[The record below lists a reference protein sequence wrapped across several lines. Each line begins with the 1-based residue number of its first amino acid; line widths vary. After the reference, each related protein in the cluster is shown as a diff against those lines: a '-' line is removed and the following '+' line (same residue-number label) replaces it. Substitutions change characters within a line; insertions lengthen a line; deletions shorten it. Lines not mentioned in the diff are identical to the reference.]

1 MLDQPVSLFS
11 IALLLSLVPVLF
23 AVATAYLKVNVVMLL
38 LRNAIGAQQVPSG
51 MIVMVLSM
59 SLTLMIMQPV
69 FSSAF
74 TRLENVSSEEIKK
87 ADLKTIV
94 AIVKDVSKPWQ
105 DFVRKHAGESEVAT
119 LRQISESA
127 HQQDSI
133 PSLAESEILE
143 DNSIRESESLQLT
156 EKRSDFP
163 LVLLGFLLTELK
175 EAFFMGFVV
184 MLPFL
189 IIDFVIANLLAGVGM
204 YMFSPVLIAL
214 PIKILMIVA
223 FDFWSLLFRGL
234 YLSYV

>member
-1 MLDQPVSLFS
+1 MLEQPISLFS
-11 IALLLSLVPVLF
+11 LALLLSLVPILF

-51 MIVMVLSM
+51 MIIMVLSM

-69 FSSAF
+69 FTTAF
-74 TRLENVSSEEIKK
+74 ARLENVSSEQIKG
-87 ADLKTIV
+87 ADLETIFS
-94 AIVKDVSKPWQ
+94 IIKDVSEPWQ
-105 DFVRKHAGESEVAT
+105 DFVKKHAGESEIAS
-119 LRQISESA
+119 LKQISESA
-127 HQQDSI
+127 HEKTSSLVLDLPKEATVADEQKDISSSI
-133 PSLAESEILE
+133 SSG
-143 DNSIRESESLQLT
+143 
-156 EKRSDFP
+156 SDFP
-163 LVLLGFLLTELK
+163 LVLLAFLLTELK

-223 FDFWSLLFRGL
+223 FDFWALLFRGL

>member
-1 MLDQPVSLFS
+1 MLDQPISLFS
-11 IALLLSLVPVLF
+11 IALFLSLIPVLF
-23 AVATAYLKVNVVMLL
+23 AVATAYLKVNIVMLL

-69 FSSAF
+69 FVSTFA
-74 TRLENVSSEEIKK
+74 RLENISSEEIKK

-94 AIVKDVSKPWQ
+94 VIVKDVSKPWV
-105 DFVRKHAGESEVAT
+105 DFLKKHAGESEVAT

-127 HQQDSI
+127 RKK
-133 PSLAESEILE
+133 E
-143 DNSIRESESLQLT
+143 DIKSLT
-156 EKRSDFP
+156 EAKKIDDVSITSHKGSDFS
-163 LVLLGFLLTELK
+163 LILLGFLLTELK

-189 IIDFVIANLLAGVGM
+189 VIDFVIANLLAGVGM

-214 PIKILMIVA
+214 PIKILIIVA